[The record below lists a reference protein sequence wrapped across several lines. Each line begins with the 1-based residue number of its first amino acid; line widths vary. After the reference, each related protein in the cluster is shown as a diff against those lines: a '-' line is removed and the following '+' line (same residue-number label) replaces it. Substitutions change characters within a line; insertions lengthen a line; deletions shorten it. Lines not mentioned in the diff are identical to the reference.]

1 MRKKPLER
9 QKIRVKK
16 DDLVVVIA
24 GKDAGKRGKV
34 LEVLRDRGRVVVQG
48 VGFIKRHTRPNPQR
62 NIKGGIAER
71 EAAIHASNVMIV
83 APEDDKR
90 SRIGSKVL
98 ADGRKVRISRRT
110 GEILDIF
117 DYPFILLWG
126 LPFGAILAAWLAE
139 RLSMRGLAYTCVT
152 IPVLMHGTIFA
163 WFYLAPPEWR

>member
-1 MRKKPLER
+1 MPKKPLER

-34 LEVLRDRGRVVVQG
+34 LQVLRDRGRVVVQG

-71 EAAIHASNVMIV
+71 EAPIHVSNVMIV
-83 APEDDKR
+83 AGDDDKR

-98 ADGRKVRISRRT
+98 ADGRKVRVSRRT
-110 GEILDIF
+110 GEVLDK
-117 DYPFILLWG
+117 
-126 LPFGAILAAWLAE
+126 
-139 RLSMRGLAYTCVT
+139 
-152 IPVLMHGTIFA
+152 
-163 WFYLAPPEWR
+163 